1 MKNKIGFLLL
11 IIISIP
17 LLLLVG
23 CSSSKKIAPLQEGDA
38 FKLVDLHQFTFVAD
52 NVSPFRGRMR
62 NLTSDYSITVNN
74 DSLNSYLPYFGRATQ
89 APMNPSESGL
99 QFTLTNFS
107 YKVAEGKRKEKEI
120 TIIPR
125 DRTDIQQLYF
135 VIFDNGS
142 GTLNVTSTYRDPI
155 TFNGHLLRVR

>member
-1 MKNKIGFLLL
+1 MKNKFAN
-11 IIISIP
+11 IIIALILIP
-17 LLLLVG
+17 LLFIAG
-23 CSSSKKIAPLQEGDA
+23 CSSSKKIAPLQEGEA

-62 NLTSDYSITVNN
+62 NLTSDYTITINK
-74 DSLNSYLPYFGRATQ
+74 DSLISYLPYFGRATQ

-99 QFTLTNFS
+99 QFTVTNFS
-107 YKVAEGKRKEKEI
+107 YKVVEGKNKQKEI
-120 TIIPR
+120 TIIPH
-125 DRTDIQQLYF
+125 DRNDIQQLYF

-155 TFNGHLLRVR
+155 TFNGHLIRIR